1 MIGSSDNSNVL
12 APTGSR
18 KRFIFFLFGC
28 LALLVVMGFSLPNGA
43 KTLVTHMMIFCIFG
57 MGYDICLG
65 FTRQCSLAHSVF
77 FGSGAYG
84 TVLFMMNLDA
94 GPLWAL
100 AGGVAVSVIFAF
112 IIGLVSV
119 RLSEA
124 YFVIVT
130 AIFTAVFFLMAM
142 DLTWLTG
149 GDDGLCCT
157 LSTLSLGPLKISLY
171 KSDANYY
178 FVLIFLV
185 VSYFV
190 LDRVIHSPL
199 GRVFLSIREN
209 AKRTE
214 FMGYNVLKYK
224 LIAFCISGLF
234 AGLAGG
240 LYAVSLRYASAD
252 FFNIYWSILPIV
264 WCLLGG
270 LGTLLGP
277 CLGAI
282 IMSLFQYYVSAWW
295 THYMIVFGVL
305 ILVILRISHKGIVG
319 YFLNRRYL

>member
-1 MIGSSDNSNVL
+1 ML
-12 APTGSR
+12 A
-18 KRFIFFLFGC
+18 C
-28 LALLVVMGFSLPNGA
+28 LILLVVMGVSLPKGA
-43 KTLVTHMMIFCIFG
+43 KTLVIHMMIFCIFA

-65 FTRQCSLAHSVF
+65 FTRQCSLGHSVF
-77 FGSGAYG
+77 FGAGAYG
-84 TVLFMMNLDA
+84 TVLLMMNYEA

-100 AGGVAVSVIFAF
+100 AGGVAVGLILAM
-112 IIGLVSV
+112 IIGMVSV

-130 AIFTAVFFLMAM
+130 AIFTAVFFLLAM

-149 GDDGLCCT
+149 GDDGLCCSPGT
-157 LSTLSLGPLKISLY
+157 MSLGPVKLSLY
-171 KSDANYY
+171 NPVTNYY
-178 FVLIFLV
+178 FVLVFLV
-185 VSYFV
+185 VSYII
-190 LDRVIHSPL
+190 LNRVARSPL
-199 GRVFLSIREN
+199 GKVFLSIREN

-214 FMGYNVLKYK
+214 FMGYDVLRYK

-234 AGLAGG
+234 AGLSGG
-240 LYAVSLRYASAD
+240 LYALTLRYTSAD

-277 CLGAI
+277 CLGAV

-295 THYMIVFGVL
+295 THYMILFGIL
-305 ILVILRISHKGIVG
+305 ILIILRISHRGILG
-319 YFLNRRYL
+319 YFLSRRFL